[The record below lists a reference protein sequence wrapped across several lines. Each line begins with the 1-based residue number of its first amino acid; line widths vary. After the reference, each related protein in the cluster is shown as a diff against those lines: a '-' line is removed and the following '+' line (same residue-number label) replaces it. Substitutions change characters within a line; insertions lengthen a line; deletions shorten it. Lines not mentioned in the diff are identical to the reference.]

1 MFSKAQVAP
10 SSFFSKCLAPTSK
23 VNGRYGVTSRY
34 GTGGRWLV
42 GVVFVSLQL
51 SKMNSPTQIGWLIQR
66 FLELYYI
73 QMIQF
78 FCCCVVMFKFPCQF
92 LRKKRGTFL
101 VAKKTTSEGSKK
113 KMTHGEVSCG
123 LCNHSFYVAE
133 HLSHF
138 LLVTLN
144 LIQSRDTLPP
154 TIMDFRRKM
163 GVSPWWVFFDLGQFS
178 TETIPKWRFFLS
190 WKLGIPKPDT
200 LTGS

>member
-1 MFSKAQVAP
+1 MPRTHLQGQWA
-10 SSFFSKCLAPTSK
+10 LR
-23 VNGRYGVTSRY
+23 RYFALL
-34 GTGGRWLV
+34 TGGWLGWSFCFAPAIQDEPPQTNWMV
-42 GVVFVSLQL
+42 DTTVSG
-51 SKMNSPTQIGWLIQR
+51 TI
-66 FLELYYI
+66 LYTNDSV
-73 QMIQF
+73 

-163 GVSPWWVFFDLGQFS
+163 GVSP
-178 TETIPKWRFFLS
+178 
-190 WKLGIPKPDT
+190 
-200 LTGS
+200 